1 MNNNNNK
8 QLFFSHTWK
17 NDNLDRNTHSR
28 VKVIANIMKK
38 YGWTVWLDEDEMRGN
53 IDACMVNGIKNCE
66 CVIACLTTQYID
78 KINIASNNTRIR
90 DNCFKEW
97 TYANSIN
104 KPIIPVILDE
114 DVNTSEG
121 KGILDMYLGN
131 MLYLDLSGN
140 INQKTVNELN
150 TMLLKLNY
158 KPKFNNTVQ
167 TNKLKLIKNHL
178 IFNLLRSTANNS
190 NVVALPPIIPR
201 RNTLIPQLP
210 EYPNLHDSNYRKRRY
225 KSTPNFV
232 TL

>member
-1 MNNNNNK
+1 MDNK

-38 YGWTVWLDEDEMRGN
+38 NGWTVWLDEDEMRGN

-66 CVIACLTTQYID
+66 CVIACLTTKYID

-104 KPIIPVILDE
+104 KPIIPVILEE

-131 MLYLDLSGN
+131 MLYLDLSQD
-140 INQKTVNELN
+140 ITPKSVNELN
-150 TMLLKLNY
+150 KMLLKLNY
-158 KPKFNNTVQ
+158 RPKYDNKIHG
-167 TNKLKLIKNHL
+167 NKLKLIKNHL
-178 IFNLLRSTANNS
+178 VFNLMRSTLNTKLPPIRRTSSTIPEEPKYPNLNNS
-190 NVVALPPIIPR
+190 N
-201 RNTLIPQLP
+201 
-210 EYPNLHDSNYRKRRY
+210 YRTRRY
-225 KSTPNFV
+225 KSTPNCV